1 MVGSGVQWGHAGMG
15 ETAGGEASGTYRTG
29 VWASPGGLGIMG
41 TGVPEATGVDKVFR
55 ESVEK
60 RT

>member
-1 MVGSGVQWGHAGMG
+1 MG
-15 ETAGGEASGTYRTG
+15 ETAGGEASGTYRTE

-41 TGVPEATGVDKVFR
+41 TGVPEVTGVDKVFR

>member
-1 MVGSGVQWGHAGMG
+1 MG